1 MIGRLYASM
10 VLDNSPYQ
18 SGSLTRTAELSKQRS
33 MLYAIPGSYYQD
45 IRAALTN
52 SAPVRPTVL
61 GDIAKA
67 FRAISGHA
75 YLDSF
80 VH

>member
-18 SGSLTRTAELSKQRS
+18 SGSLTR

-75 YLDSF
+75 YFDSF